1 MKLALII
8 QEKHIENRKKKRQ
21 IAIVG
26 IILRIIR
33 MELTRS
39 FCKGM
44 GVSLSLSI
52 YIKA

>member
-8 QEKHIENRKKKRQ
+8 QEKHIENREKKRQ

-33 MELTRS
+33 MGLTRS